1 MTMLVF
7 GVLLWSGLHFFPVF
21 MPTMRAGLISQMG
34 EGPYKGVFSLAMFA
48 ALALMIFGW
57 RGSEIGE
64 EFYYGDDW
72 LRHVTYLFI
81 LVSIIL
87 FGAAKGQSRIR
98 RLLRHPMLTGVAMWS
113 IGHLLINNDSRS
125 LVLFGGM
132 LVWAIVS
139 IIGINR
145 RDGAYTP
152 PAPWSWIR
160 EIRLVVISVV
170 LYVGLVFAHPYF
182 TGIPL
187 F

>member
-7 GVLLWSGLHFFPVF
+7 GVLLWSVLHLFPVF
-21 MPTMRAGLISQMG
+21 MPTTRAGLVNQMG
-34 EGPYKGVFSLAMFA
+34 EGPYKGLFSLAMFA
-48 ALALMIFGW
+48 ALALIIFGW

-64 EFYYGDDW
+64 EVFYGGDA

-81 LVSIIL
+81 LLSIIL

-98 RLLRHPMLTGVAMWS
+98 RFIRHPMLTGVAVWGV
-113 IGHLLINNDSRS
+113 GHLLVNNDSRS

-132 LVWAIVS
+132 VLWAVVS

-152 PAPWSWIR
+152 PEPWSWFR
-160 EIRLVVISVV
+160 DLRLIVISAL
-170 LYVGLVFAHPYF
+170 LYVGLVFGHPYF
-182 TGIPL
+182 TGVPL